1 MPYMIMV
8 HDVDPKQHIL
18 DEIGDISGLVLFNN
32 QVLVGT
38 YVRPEKTVKGLYIP
52 ETNRE
57 NDKYQSKVGL
67 ILKTGPSA
75 FVDDS
80 GQWFDGVE
88 INVGDWV
95 VHRPSDGWQIT
106 INGMSCRILDDT
118 SIRGTIQHP
127 DMVWQVKN
135 E

>member
-1 MPYMIMV
+1 MIMV

-127 DMVWQVKN
+127 DMVW
-135 E
+135 

>member
-118 SIRGTIQHP
+118 SVRGTIQHP
-127 DMVWQVKN
+127 DMVW
-135 E
+135 

>member
-127 DMVWQVKN
+127 DMVW
-135 E
+135 